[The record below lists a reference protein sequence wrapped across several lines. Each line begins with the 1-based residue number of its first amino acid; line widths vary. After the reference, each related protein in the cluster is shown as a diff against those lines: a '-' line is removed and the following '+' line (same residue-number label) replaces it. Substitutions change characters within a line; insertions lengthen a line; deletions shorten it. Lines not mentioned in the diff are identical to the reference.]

1 MLGKLLKYEI
11 KATSRWFLP
20 LYVAIIFSAII
31 NKFLFVTPIVNK
43 AFEQNNSFVNIMQ
56 GIISSV
62 SMFLY
67 VALFF
72 GLFVATLIV
81 VIQRFYKSLLGDEGY
96 LMFTIPVKAWQNIL
110 NKLLVSMLW
119 TFTSTVI
126 GFGSILILVP
136 KEELKQLPYVVSDA
150 FFEINQTLGAGGI
163 VLLIIFAILALIVS
177 VMEIYTAI
185 SLGHLF
191 NKYKL
196 LLSFAMYLGLQ
207 TVAQFLALFIVALSM
222 KDINKPYVTDLTM
235 QIGAPFRQFF
245 MIANIILV
253 LYAAG
258 YFFLTNYLL
267 EKKLNLE

>member
-150 FFEINQTLGAGGI
+150 FF
-163 VLLIIFAILALIVS
+163 
-177 VMEIYTAI
+177 
-185 SLGHLF
+185 
-191 NKYKL
+191 
-196 LLSFAMYLGLQ
+196 
-207 TVAQFLALFIVALSM
+207 
-222 KDINKPYVTDLTM
+222 
-235 QIGAPFRQFF
+235 
-245 MIANIILV
+245 
-253 LYAAG
+253 
-258 YFFLTNYLL
+258 
-267 EKKLNLE
+267 